1 MLRHYS
7 FKQKVMMI
15 INLVFYLLFAIMVIY
30 AAFHTEGDLL
40 SILFVI
46 AGIICLIF
54 GTLSEYLKLQYNEA
68 LWHLNFKCDPAK
80 AKQLYKKL
88 CRHDILGMYKN
99 DRALFDVMCAV
110 EEKDGSTVLK
120 IIKDNEKKFNANVE
134 TLLIRLY
141 YEMRAYLLLGK
152 EKKINEIYN
161 DVRNI
166 EKMKK
171 RPKIFQYDELDG
183 IYERAR
189 KNRAAAYEHFQKVNT
204 AFMNPKETKF
214 VLENLVLLAPADE
227 KKHYEEDLERL
238 QKLIDEGK

>member
-15 INLVFYLLFAIMVIY
+15 INLIFYLLFAIMVVY
-30 AAFHTEGDLL
+30 AAFHTKGDLL
-40 SILFVI
+40 SILFVVV
-46 AGIICLIF
+46 GIVCLVL

-68 LWHLNFKCDPAK
+68 LWYLNFKCDPPK
-80 AKQLYKKL
+80 AKELYEKL
-88 CRHDILGMYKN
+88 CRYDILGMYRN
-99 DRALFDVMCAV
+99 DRALFDVMCAT
-110 EEKDGSTVLK
+110 EEKDGNTVLR
-120 IIKDNEKKFNANVE
+120 IIEENEKKFNANVE

-141 YEMRAYLLLGK
+141 YEMRACLLLGK

-171 RPKIFQYDELDG
+171 RPNIFQYDELDG

-189 KNRAAAYEHFQKVNT
+189 KNRALAYEHFQRVNT

-214 VLENLVLLAPADE
+214 ILENLILLAPADE

-238 QKLIDEGK
+238 EKLIDEGK

>member
-7 FKQKVMMI
+7 FKQKVRMI
-15 INLVFYLLFAIMVIY
+15 INLIFYILFAIMVIY
-30 AAFHTEGDLL
+30 GAFHTNGELL
-40 SILFVI
+40 PILFVI
-46 AGIICLIF
+46 FGIVCLVF
-54 GTLSEYLKLQYNEA
+54 GTLNEYLKLLYNEA
-68 LWHLNFKCDPAK
+68 LWYLNFKCDPAK
-80 AKQLYKKL
+80 AKEIYEKL
-88 CRHDILGMYKN
+88 CTKDLLGMYRN
-99 DRALFDVMCAV
+99 DRALFDVMCAI
-110 EEKDGSTVLK
+110 EEKDGNRVLK
-120 IIKDNEKKFNANVE
+120 IIEENEKKFNANVE

-152 EKKINEIYN
+152 EKKINEIYT

-189 KNRAAAYEHFQKVNT
+189 KNRAGAYDHFQKVNT

-214 VLENLVLLAPADE
+214 ILENLILLAPADE
-227 KKHYEEDLERL
+227 KKAYQEDMQRLE
-238 QKLIDEGK
+238 KLIDEGK